1 MKNLITN
8 FLIVLLVAFILAA
21 GVGAS
26 AVYLK
31 NWQQEPFESTE
42 KNSKNAYAAAEGMGA
57 VDTPQNAVSADE
69 GEIATVSGDAAAE
82 ENMDGTADSASSSYE
97 APAIEALAI
106 PKSVASKSGLDD
118 VEENVD
124 TVTDDVADKLEE
136 TLETGP
142 TGDELAFNST
152 MYPYYH
158 MLNERAQKI
167 YRQIYAN
174 ANELNEKFKA
184 VENEI
189 TANELKNAFTAVVC
203 DHPELFYLDTA
214 FSAKYRENGNCIEL
228 DLEYND
234 TAENISSAKKSFE
247 SAVSD
252 ALSGARAQSD
262 EYGKEKAVHY
272 AIAKKNKYDLKADM
286 NQSAYSALV
295 NGSTVCAGYSRA
307 FQYCLQQLGIPCYYC
322 YGTAGENHAW
332 NIVKLGNEYYN
343 VDVTWDDIDGSDEVQ
358 YNYFNKKDSDYGTTH
373 IRKELAKLLPPCDG
387 ETYRNLEPENEQEE
401 ETLSVADI
409 LGMIA
414 GNDSE
419 SKAETEE
426 SEPSETEGVVGSDG
440 TVMMKLPE
448 SQESAVNEPTE
459 AGVEGDSTS
468 DNDAGTESVKY
479 PTLEDYELSEAD
491 IIKDIDGYYKDLQEE
506 LERNGTGKYHI
517 YSVIEGEDMYR
528 QWANAYDKGLVKD
541 NVLTQVVD
549 SLGASG
555 ANVSVRALPTGDGKY
570 ILDHSVTI
578 K

>member
-31 NWQQEPFESTE
+31 NWQQDPFESDE
-42 KNSKNAYAAAEGMGA
+42 KSSKNRYAAAEQVGFP
-57 VDTPQNAVSADE
+57 DISDNSVSADE
-69 GEIATVSGDAAAE
+69 GEAESVSGAEISE
-82 ENMDGTADSASSSYE
+82 ENMEGVADNASSSYE
-97 APAIEALAI
+97 APAVEALAI
-106 PKSVASKSGLDD
+106 PKSVSAKSGLDD

-124 TVTDDVADKLEE
+124 TVTDDVADKLED

-158 MLNERAQKI
+158 MLNDTAQHV

-174 ANELNEKFKA
+174 ATELNDKFKS
-184 VENEI
+184 VENDI

-234 TAENISSAKKSFE
+234 TAENISSSKQAFE

-272 AIAKKNKYDLKADM
+272 AIAKRNKYNRNAAM

-332 NIVKLGNEYYN
+332 NIVKLGDEYYN
-343 VDVTWDDIDGSDEVQ
+343 VDVTWDDIDGEDEVQ

-373 IRKELAKLLPPCDG
+373 IRKELAKLLPPCNG

-401 ETLSVADI
+401 ETLSVSDI
-409 LGMIA
+409 LAML
-414 GNDSE
+414 GNDDE
-419 SKAETEE
+419 SSSTE
-426 SEPSETEGVVGSDG
+426 SEPTETEGTVNNGG
-440 TVMMKLPE
+440 TVVMDLPE
-448 SQESAVNEPTE
+448 SQEQTESGPSEDDEP
-459 AGVEGDSTS
+459 VS
-468 DNDAGTESVKY
+468 DNKAAAASAKY
-479 PTLEDYELSEAD
+479 PSLADYGLTEDD
-491 IIKDIDGYYKDLQEE
+491 VITDIDSYYEDLQEM
-506 LERNGTGKYHI
+506 LERGGTGKYHV
-517 YSVIEGEDMYR
+517 YSVIEGEDMYQ
-528 QWANAYDKGLVKD
+528 QWANAYDKGLVKEK
-541 NVLTQVVD
+541 VLTQVVD
-549 SLGASG
+549 SLGATG
-555 ANVSVRALPTGDGKY
+555 ANVSVKALNAGDGKY
-570 ILDHSVTI
+570 ILDHSVVI